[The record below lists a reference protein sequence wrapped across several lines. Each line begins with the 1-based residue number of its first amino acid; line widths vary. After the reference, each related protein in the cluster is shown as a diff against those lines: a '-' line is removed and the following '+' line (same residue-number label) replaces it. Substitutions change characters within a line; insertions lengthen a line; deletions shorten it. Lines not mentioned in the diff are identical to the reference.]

1 MLQIEIQKQ
10 LRDFQLNVNLVLSEG
25 VTVLFGRSGMGKSM
39 TLACVAGL
47 AAPDAGRIVVNGC
60 TFYDSVAGI
69 NLSPQQRRVG
79 YVTQE
84 YLLFPHLTVA
94 QNVAFGLAKHSRRER
109 EAIVQEALAW
119 LGLEK
124 LARQRPREL
133 SGGQQQRVALAR
145 ALVIRP
151 QVLLLD
157 EPFSAL
163 DSPTRMRLRQD
174 LLRLQREQR
183 VPVLFVTHDL
193 AEAMQLGEQMAVIAD
208 GQLLQ
213 LDTPQQVRRQP
224 ASPLVAELVG
234 RDIPP
239 LPNLDGR
246 EPEGVIR
253 DNAHQ

>member
-1 MLQIEIQKQ
+1 MLHIQIQKQ
-10 LRDFQLNVNLVLSEG
+10 LRDFRLDVNLVLPEG

-47 AAPDAGRIVVNGC
+47 ATPDAGRIVVNGC
-60 TFYDSVAGI
+60 TFFDSVADI

-94 QNVAFGLAKHSRRER
+94 QNVAFGLTKHARRER
-109 EAIVQEALAW
+109 EAIVQEALSW

-213 LDTPQQVRRQP
+213 LDQPQQVRQQP

-239 LPNLDGR
+239 LPNLDGG

-253 DNAHQ
+253 DNAHR

>member
-1 MLQIEIQKQ
+1 MLQIQIQKQ
-10 LRDFQLNVNLVLSEG
+10 LRDFPLDVNLTLPAG

-47 AAPDAGRIVVNGC
+47 ATPDAGRIVVNGC
-60 TFYDSVAGI
+60 TFYDSDAGV
-69 NLSPQQRRVG
+69 NLPPQQRRVG

-94 QNVAFGLAKHSRRER
+94 QNVAFGLIKHSRRER
-109 EAIVQEALAW
+109 EAIVQEALSW

-145 ALVIRP
+145 ALVTRP

-163 DSPTRMRLRQD
+163 DSPTRARLGQD
-174 LLRLQREQR
+174 LLRLQQEQR

-193 AEAMQLGEQMAVIAD
+193 AEATHLGEQMAVIAD

-224 ASPLVAELVG
+224 ASRLVAELVG
-234 RDIPP
+234 RD
-239 LPNLDGR
+239 LPARTNHDGR
-246 EPEGVIR
+246 DTITTTIDKEP
-253 DNAHQ
+253 Q

>member
-1 MLQIEIQKQ
+1 MLQIRIRKQ
-10 LRDFQLNVNLVLSEG
+10 LRDFSLDTDLTLTAA

-47 AAPDAGRIVVNGC
+47 TAPDSGRIVVNGS
-60 TFYDSVAGI
+60 TFYDSETGI
-69 NLSPQQRRVG
+69 ALPPQRRRVG
-79 YVTQE
+79 YVTQD

-94 QNVAFGLAKHSRRER
+94 QNVAFGLADHPRRER

-119 LGLEK
+119 LELER
-124 LARQRPREL
+124 LAGSRPREL

-174 LLRLQREQR
+174 LLRLQREHG

-193 AEAMQLGEQMAVIAD
+193 AEAMLLGEQMAVMAD
-208 GQLLQ
+208 GRILQ
-213 LDTPQQVRRQP
+213 QDSPHHVRQRP
-224 ASPLVAELVG
+224 AGPLVAELMGASVEALAT
-234 RDIPP
+234 D
-239 LPNLDGR
+239 DGGSL
-246 EPEGVIR
+246 EAP
-253 DNAHQ
+253 